1 MNAERPPPN
10 ESSVPGPIGQIPRAP
25 PVAHV
30 DETIEATIPAGP
42 DAIRDLSQSVS
53 EMRREIREY
62 RDEVCRMGRR
72 QEELHRAVLRI
83 GEAQAEILTLLR
95 TYTDR
100 LDRIEGQCIANHG
113 RRPALTVL
121 DGGEPGL

>member
-1 MNAERPPPN
+1 MNADRPPPN
-10 ESSVPGPIGQIPRAP
+10 ESSVPDPIGQIPRAP
-25 PVAHV
+25 PIAHV
-30 DETIEATIPAGP
+30 DDTIPAGP
-42 DAIRDLSQSVS
+42 DAIRDLVQSVA

-83 GEAQAEILTLLR
+83 GESQAEILTLLR

-100 LDRIEGQCIANHG
+100 LDRIEGQCVATHG
-113 RRPALTVL
+113 RRPALAVV
-121 DGGEPGL
+121 DGREPGP

>member
-1 MNAERPPPN
+1 MVDGLRMRVLSRVQPAARP
-10 ESSVPGPIGQIPRAP
+10 R
-25 PVAHV
+25 
-30 DETIEATIPAGP
+30 P
-42 DAIRDLSQSVS
+42 DAIRDLVQSVAD
-53 EMRREIREY
+53 MRREIREY

-83 GEAQAEILTLLR
+83 GESQAEILTLLR